1 MVYLVIV
8 IFECNTCYSISYSVN
23 NICNNSISLSLF
35 FYISLW
41 VSGHFQSWFLFT
53 ILHSLFP
60 CLKQFYWDF
69 FCSCIHHC
77 LPYIWYFP
85 NILIILFPFYTSVLS
100 DLLIKTYPFSLHL
113 NHINDLITNTEN
125 NHLVCI
131 YSACYSLL
139 FNTLLIIFVT
149 IVYLSHS
156 I

>member
-1 MVYLVIV
+1 LNVILVILFHTLSIIFGIIVYL
-8 IFECNTCYSISYSVN
+8 SHSLIS
-23 NICNNSISLSLF
+23 
-35 FYISLW
+35 FYEFQ
-41 VSGHFQSWFLFT
+41 VYFQSWFLFS
-53 ILHSLFP
+53 ILHSLFT
-60 CLKQFYWDF
+60 CLNQFYLGF
-69 FCSCIHHC
+69 FCSCFYYC

-100 DLLIKTYPFSLHL
+100 DLLIITYPFSFHL
-113 NHINDLITNTEN
+113 NHINVLMTNTEN